1 MVDKLNLLSKYAKVF
16 QRLIG
21 NYEKIKL
28 KSEDFSLLEKSL
40 QKIKEFYEKIEFND
54 LKTLIGEWLKK
65 EEEWLKNTI
74 LEKQERFGQQLKE
87 ELEKNNLSFSGLF
100 PNIRIGIFT
109 LEINFDLNTCQI
121 FYGPKIEKL
130 KTKIPL
136 QASTIIKILK
146 YYLTYLNQPFNPNEY
161 FKKLLLA
168 YERSLFFQKLN
179 FGEKIFLTDL
189 LSELIF
195 LLQRKEFYLDPKKEN
210 FKEYSRINFSYDL
223 YRLKTSLG
231 NQLENYSFK
240 LWIAPFDATLD
251 KKKSIWIPNNEI
263 GEGTYFSY
271 ISFEKI

>member
-109 LEINFDLNTCQI
+109 LEINFDLNNCQI

-146 YYLTYLNQPFNPNEY
+146 DYLTYLNQPFNPNEY

>member
-1 MVDKLNLLSKYAKVF
+1 MVEKLNLMVKYTKF
-16 QRLIG
+16 FERLIS

-28 KSEDFSLLEKSL
+28 KKEDLSLLEKNL
-40 QKIKEFYEKIEFND
+40 KKIKEFCEKIEFND
-54 LKTLIGEWLKK
+54 LKSLVSEWIKR
-65 EEEWLKNTI
+65 EEEWLKNTS
-74 LEKQERFGQQLKE
+74 LEKQERFGRELKE
-87 ELEKNNLSFSGLF
+87 ELEKNNLSFSGIF
-100 PNIRIGIFT
+100 PNIKIGIFT
-109 LEINFDLNTCQI
+109 LEINFDLNTCQL

-136 QASTIIKILK
+136 HALTIVKILK
-146 YYLTYLNQPFNPNEY
+146 DYLNYLNQPFNPNEY
-161 FKKLLLA
+161 FKKLLFA
-168 YERSLFFQKLN
+168 YERSLYFQKLN

-189 LSELIF
+189 LTELIF
-195 LLQRKEFYLDPKKEN
+195 LLQKKEFYLDPKKEN
-210 FKEYSRINFSYDL
+210 FREYSRINFSYDL

-251 KKKSIWIPNNEI
+251 KKKSIWIPNNEM

>member
-1 MVDKLNLLSKYAKVF
+1 MVEKLNLIAKYTKF
-16 QRLIG
+16 FERLIG
-21 NYEKIKL
+21 NYEKTKL
-28 KSEDFSLLEKSL
+28 KKDELFLLEKNL
-40 QKIKEFYEKIEFND
+40 KKIKELCEKIEFND
-54 LKTLIGEWLKK
+54 LKNLVYEWIKK
-65 EEEWLKNTI
+65 EEEWLKNAI
-74 LEKQERFGQQLKE
+74 LEKQENFGRELKE
-87 ELEKNNLSFSGLF
+87 ELEKNQLSFSGIF
-100 PNIRIGIFT
+100 PNIKIGIFT
-109 LEINFDLNTCQI
+109 LEINFDLNTCQL

-136 QASTIIKILK
+136 NPQTIVKILK
-146 YYLTYLNQPFNPNEY
+146 DYLKYLHQTFNPNEY
-161 FKKLLLA
+161 FKKLLFA
-168 YERSLFFQKLN
+168 YERYLFFQKLN
-179 FGEKIFLTDL
+179 WGEKIFLTDL

-195 LLQRKEFYLDPKKEN
+195 LLQKKEFYLDPKKEN

-251 KKKSIWIPNNEI
+251 KKKSVWIPNNEM